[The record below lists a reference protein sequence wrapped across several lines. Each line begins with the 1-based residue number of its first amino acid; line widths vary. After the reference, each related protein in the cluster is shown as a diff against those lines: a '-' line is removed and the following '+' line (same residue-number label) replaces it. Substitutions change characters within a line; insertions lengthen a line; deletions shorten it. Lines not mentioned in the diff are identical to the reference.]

1 MMTPQ
6 QIAFIVS
13 QLQLLIVR
21 INEESESL
29 EEDRMDILNSTRQ
42 RLVENMTALSS
53 SRELYQA
60 ERLQYYFIA
69 SNYRNQY
76 GVSINNLPI
85 FMMGEHVERT
95 RTVISTDGRCE
106 SRRYHFWKLEH
117 PFLNDNDKNQVSSYR
132 ASYRMG
138 KRAFEHLVNE
148 LSAHEEFNLVAS
160 NTIPIYIQVATVLFR
175 LANCHIGY
183 RQAYMLLGVSSG
195 SYNNFTTRILKAIK
209 DQLGYLLT
217 WPSEPARA
225 NAIAVGFGSN
235 TGDILNGVI
244 GAVDGKNFIIHQP
257 SPPTVGA
264 MFRDRKNNYSVKLTA
279 VCDSV
284 LRFTYIRVGDSG
296 RTHDAAAFRSSDI
309 ASEILRHPDNHFPDN
324 TFMIGDSA
332 YPLGPNLITPF
343 PESQCVLDSR
353 NCTFNRVHSST
364 RMAIE
369 RAFGVLVAR
378 WRFTSKYIYMLD
390 QLKINEV
397 ITGCCIL
404 HNMCIDL
411 GDTGF
416 TDTVHVQDR
425 SAAVPEDEEAP
436 DVGSSSRRVTIF
448 EELMRRRSRR
458 GTARGVEEQL

>member
-6 QIAFIVS
+6 PIAFIVS

-42 RLVENMTALSS
+42 RFEENMTTLHS

-60 ERLQYYFIA
+60 ERLQYDFIA

-85 FMMGEHVERT
+85 FMMGKHVERT
-95 RTVISTDGRCE
+95 RTVISADDRRE
-106 SRRYHFWKLEH
+106 SRRYHFWRLEH
-117 PFLNDNDKNQVSSYR
+117 PFLNDNDENQVSSYR
-132 ASYRMG
+132 ANYRMG
-138 KRAFEHLVNE
+138 KRAFEQL
-148 LSAHEEFNLVAS
+148 
-160 NTIPIYIQVATVLFR
+160 
-175 LANCHIGY
+175 
-183 RQAYMLLGVSSG
+183 
-195 SYNNFTTRILKAIK
+195 
-209 DQLGYLLT
+209 DQLGHLLT
-217 WPSEPARA
+217 WPSEPVRA

-235 TGDILNGVI
+235 TGDRLNGVI

-264 MFRDRKNNYSVKLTA
+264 MFRDRKNNYSVKLTT

-284 LRFTYIRVGDSG
+284 LRFTYIKVGDSG
-296 RTHDAAAFRSSDI
+296 GTHDAAAFRSSDI
-309 ASEILRHPDNHFPDN
+309 ASEILRHPGNRFPDN

-353 NCTFNRVHSST
+353 KP
-364 RMAIE
+364 
-369 RAFGVLVAR
+369 FGVLVAR

-404 HNMCIDL
+404 HNMCVDL

-425 SAAVPEDEEAP
+425 SAAAPEDEEAP
-436 DVGSSSRRVTIF
+436 DVGGSSRRVTIF
-448 EELMRRRSRR
+448 EELMRPRSRS
-458 GTARGVEEQL
+458 GTARGGRRATTTRRRRRTRLRNRNRKV

>member
-42 RLVENMTALSS
+42 RLEENMTTLHS

-60 ERLQYYFIA
+60 ECLQYDFIA

-95 RTVISTDGRCE
+95 RTVISVDGRRE
-106 SRRYHFWKLEH
+106 SRRYHFWRLEH
-117 PFLNDNDKNQVSSYR
+117 PFLNDNDENQVSSYR
-132 ASYRMG
+132 ANYRMG

-148 LSAHEEFNLVAS
+148 LSAHEEFNLVAP
-160 NTIPIYIQVATVLFR
+160 NTIPIYIQVATALFR
-175 LANCHIGY
+175 LANCQIGY
-183 RQAYMLLGVSSG
+183 RQAYMLLGVS
-195 SYNNFTTRILKAIK
+195 
-209 DQLGYLLT
+209 
-217 WPSEPARA
+217 SEPARA

-235 TGDILNGVI
+235 IGDRLNGVI

-264 MFRDRKNNYSVKLTA
+264 MFRDGKNNYSVKLTPL
-279 VCDSV
+279 CDSV
-284 LRFTYIRVGDSG
+284 LRLTYIKVGDSG

-324 TFMIGDSA
+324 TFVIGDSA

-353 NCTFNRVHSST
+353 KRTFNRVHSST

-425 SAAVPEDEEAP
+425 SAVVPEDEEAP
-436 DVGSSSRRVTIF
+436 DVGGSSRRVTIF

-458 GTARGVEEQL
+458 GTARGGRRATTTRRRRKTRLRSRIR